1 MEYTEQEPLTTKEF
15 VFKEGPYGE
24 EHKVEL
30 CSSPMTHRSFTR
42 DFATMVQLFI
52 SMMKD
57 LDFSHPFRMVIEY
70 DPERLRVKR
79 DVFAPKEVVE
89 RYIQQVMGNVKD

>member
-1 MEYTEQEPLTTKEF
+1 MFITNDPYEF
-15 VFKEGPYGE
+15 YKGFCNHGAIVHQYDER
-24 EHKVEL
+24 L
-30 CSSPMTHRSFTR
+30 R
-42 DFATMVQLFI
+42 
-52 SMMKD
+52 
-57 LDFSHPFRMVIEY
+57 FSHPFRMVIEY

>member
-30 CSSPMTHRSFTR
+30 CSSPMTHMSFTR

-57 LDFSHPFRMVIEY
+57 LDFPIRSGWLLNTILNGCE
-70 DPERLRVKR
+70 
-79 DVFAPKEVVE
+79 
-89 RYIQQVMGNVKD
+89 